1 MYVDGNKIKVL
12 VEAYGKEKGY
22 PEKSYMAKF
31 CEDFDLNYNQWN
43 AYSRGAQ
50 VIGTKIVQRL
60 MEIFPEVDLNWLL
73 KENEPGKVTDMV
85 HEPKETYMNDSE
97 KKIMQKLEIIHK
109 EILSL
114 KK

>member
-31 CEDFDLNYNQWN
+31 CEDFELNYNQWN

-60 MEIFPEVDLNWLL
+60 MEIFPDVDLNWLL
-73 KENEPGKVTDMV
+73 KENEALEALSMV
-85 HEPKETYMNDSE
+85 HEPKETLLKESE
-97 KKIMQKLEIIHK
+97 KMIMDKLEIIHK
-109 EILSL
+109 EILKL

>member
-1 MYVDGNKIKVL
+1 MYVDGSKIKVL
-12 VEAYGKEKGY
+12 VEAYGNKKGY
-22 PEKSYMAKF
+22 PEKSHMAKF

-73 KENEPGKVTDMV
+73 KEGLEPEKVQMV
-85 HEPKETYMNDSE
+85 SEPSETYLKKGE
-97 KKIMQKLEIIHK
+97 KLIMDKLELIHQDLLK
-109 EILSL
+109 L

>member
-1 MYVDGNKIKVL
+1 MYVDGNKIKAL
-12 VEAYGKEKGY
+12 VESYGNQKGY
-22 PEKSYMAKF
+22 PEKSHMAKF

-50 VIGTKIVQRL
+50 VVGTKIVQRL

-73 KENEPGKVTDMV
+73 KENHEADNLHFVSEPA
-85 HEPKETYMNDSE
+85 EIYLSPSE
-97 KKIMQKLEIIHK
+97 RQIMDKLEVIHRDIQKL
-109 EILSL
+109 

>member
-31 CEDFDLNYNQWN
+31 CEDYDLNYNQWN

-60 MEIFPEVDLNWLL
+60 MEIFPDVDLNWLL
-73 KENEPGKVTDMV
+73 RENTDEILTDMV
-85 HEPKETYMNDSE
+85 KEPAEVYLKSSE
-97 KKIMQKLEIIHK
+97 KQIMDKLELIHQD
-109 EILSL
+109 I
-114 KK
+114 KKLIK